1 MLLKIQHQQGFNT
14 DDFFVCTNKWKQ
26 AKQTLNL
33 DFFFP
38 LFLTLVS
45 GQNFSIIISNVK
57 KRKKAKS

>member
-33 DFFFP
+33 DFFPPFIFNISIWP
-38 LFLTLVS
+38 EFLYHHL
-45 GQNFSIIISNVK
+45 
-57 KRKKAKS
+57 